1 MRRAA
6 VAGVALLGMALV
18 PAKAVESITCSSC
31 VSMTES
37 LAFCGSL
44 RSSYQVCAMQGKS
57 LEQQDAMAAATY
69 ALFNGTLHDS
79 NGSTTCGRSLK
90 EIACAKAFPACEL
103 TQARPLCASAC
114 QSVTKANCSVLYS
127 QLKPIADT
135 TCGKIDQGKCITFSY
150 TGPNR
155 GAWVAG
161 FVISVV
167 FSFLASVGINLQK
180 KALKQNELKAQE
192 ANTAPLPPFR
202 LPLWTLGFVL
212 ILTGSLLDFVAFG
225 LAPQSLL
232 APLAALTLVWNMLL
246 APCFNKERLTR
257 KDIWATLVIF
267 VGATLAVVFA
277 SHNSP
282 SYTLDDLKVLYE
294 NTYTVVYFVIVLILI
309 LLHYAVIKCVE
320 HLNLSSSRHRMIN
333 VGKPAVWST
342 VRLVAYSGM
351 GGLMGGQSV
360 LFAKSTAELV
370 KSAINGGDCFAHPE
384 TYAIIVALGFCLVL
398 QMHFL
403 NGGLVNYD
411 ALSVVPIY
419 QAYWI
424 ISGVMGGAIYFQE
437 IRSFSEFQATMFV
450 LGILT
455 TIGGVALLAQRSL
468 STPPP
473 LKKRRSLATH
483 RNMSSYWH
491 NPKPSAKPTEATIAE
506 GEEDSN
512 GDEAPA
518 VDIAATLVDD
528 EDKASETTAAT
539 AEDGTNDDD
548 DDMVN
553 RQAIDNFLNMSPM
566 GTLLMGYSSQR
577 HLGTFL
583 RRESSRPTSTRDD
596 IEIGLPPARQADA
609 AGDGATAKKPKRRS
623 ITFAG
628 FKSASKSTLE

>member
-6 VAGVALLGMALV
+6 VAFAATVAMTMHGAG
-18 PAKAVESITCSSC
+18 AVEAIACSSC
-31 VSMTES
+31 VSMTEA
-37 LAFCGSL
+37 LTFCGSL
-44 RSSYQVCAMQGKS
+44 RSSYPVCAMQGKS
-57 LEQQDAMAAATY
+57 LEQQDAMAAATF
-69 ALFNGTLHDS
+69 AFLNATLREPMGADA
-79 NGSTTCGRSLK
+79 STCSASLK

-103 TQARPLCASAC
+103 TQARPLCATAC
-114 QSVTKANCSVLYS
+114 QASLKANCSSVAAM
-127 QLKPIADT
+127 LKPAAET
-135 TCGKIDQGKCITFSY
+135 TCGKIDQDKCITFAY
-150 TGPNR
+150 AGPNR
-155 GAWVAG
+155 GAWIAG

-192 ANTAPLPPFR
+192 SNTAPLSPFR

-212 ILTGSLLDFVAFG
+212 ILIGSLLDFVAFG

-246 APCFNKERLTR
+246 APCFNKERLSR
-257 KDIWATLVIF
+257 KDIWATLIIF
-267 VGATLAVVFA
+267 LGATLAVVFA

-282 SYTLDDLKVLYE
+282 SYTLDDLKLLYD
-294 NTYTVVYFVIVLILI
+294 NTYTIVYFVIVVLLI
-309 LLHYAVIKCVE
+309 LLHYAMIKFVE
-320 HLNLSSSRHRMIN
+320 HLNLASSRHRMIN
-333 VGKPAVWST
+333 VGQPAMWST

-370 KSAINGGDCFAHPE
+370 KSFINGGDCFTHPE

-424 ISGVMGGAIYFQE
+424 ISGVMGGAVYFEE
-437 IRSFSEFQATMFV
+437 IRSFSEFQASMFV

-468 STPPP
+468 SAPPP
-473 LKKRRSLATH
+473 TLKKRRSLATSQ

-491 NPKPSAKPTEATIAE
+491 NPKPVPGQTEPTIAE
-506 GEEDSN
+506 EEGDGSN
-512 GDEAPA
+512 SDEATSA
-518 VDIAATLVDD
+518 VTTAPDDATTLPGDRTAVAQDDD
-528 EDKASETTAAT
+528 ETDDET
-539 AEDGTNDDD
+539 
-548 DDMVN
+548 VN

-577 HLGTFL
+577 NLGIFL
-583 RRESSRPTSTRDD
+583 RRESSNPMATRDD
-596 IEIGLPPARQADA
+596 IEIGLPPTSL
-609 AGDGATAKKPKRRS
+609 GDDGEAKKPKRRS

-628 FKSASKSTLE
+628 FKSTAKSTLE